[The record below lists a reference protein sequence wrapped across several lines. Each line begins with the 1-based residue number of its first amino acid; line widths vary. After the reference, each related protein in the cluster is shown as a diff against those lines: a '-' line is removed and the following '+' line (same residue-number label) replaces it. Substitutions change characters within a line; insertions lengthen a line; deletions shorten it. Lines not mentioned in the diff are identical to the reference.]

1 MRKPW
6 FKVIFSIAIIIASIP
21 SVVAD
26 IREGFSGTYTHY
38 GTLLVGISYFIE
50 SLFWVIEMWIEDIN
64 RIVSESLD
72 GFDGF
77 KAEENKWEEDPDVQ
91 DFLEHADKKGPWD
104 EEWDR
109 TNTVGGMTNTKE
121 SGFKKFQ
128 KKINKKK

>member
-6 FKVIFSIAIIIASIP
+6 FKIIFSIAIIIASIP

-38 GTLLVGISYFIE
+38 GTLLIGISYFIE
-50 SLFWVIEMWIEDIN
+50 SLFWVIEMWIDDVN

-72 GFDGF
+72 GYDGF
-77 KAEENKWEEDPDVQ
+77 SSDVQ
-91 DFLEHADKKGPWD
+91 EFLEEADRKGPWD
-104 EEWDR
+104 KEWDR

-121 SGFKKFQ
+121 SGFKEFQ
-128 KKINKKK
+128 KKIDKKK

>member
-21 SVVAD
+21 SVVTD

-38 GTLLVGISYFIE
+38 GTLLIGISYFIE
-50 SLFWVIEMWIEDIN
+50 SLFWVLEMWITDVD
-64 RIVSESLD
+64 RMVDESLRGYD
-72 GFDGF
+72 GF
-77 KAEENKWEEDPDVQ
+77 EEEVGQWIKDSEE
-91 DFLEHADKKGPWD
+91 FLEQADRKGPWD

-109 TNTVGGMTNTKE
+109 TNTVGGMPNTKE
-121 SGFKKFQ
+121 SGFKEFQ